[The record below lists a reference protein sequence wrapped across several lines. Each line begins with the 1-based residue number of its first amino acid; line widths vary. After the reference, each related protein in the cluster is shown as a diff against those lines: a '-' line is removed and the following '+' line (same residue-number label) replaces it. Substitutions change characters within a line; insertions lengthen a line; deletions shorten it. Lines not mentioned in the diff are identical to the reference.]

1 MRLRI
6 IINMKFL
13 SSITATIDVP
23 IKVADQYNHKFPTD
37 PESSAG
43 SWRSRWNHG
52 RSRDKSMKKNISNL
66 TIPPTIRLKP
76 LSFCVDN
83 HEYVYGNCW
92 QNLLVF

>member
-37 PESSAG
+37 PRKQPGARDRAG
-43 SWRSRWNHG
+43 IMEDLEIN
-52 RSRDKSMKKNISNL
+52 
-66 TIPPTIRLKP
+66 P
-76 LSFCVDN
+76 
-83 HEYVYGNCW
+83 
-92 QNLLVF
+92 